1 MVDVDIVSKFP
12 EMITLQQLKRLA
24 KDGDETVAGMALLN
38 RSRLSVTKVS
48 EEEWNR
54 VMEIVE
60 DGGCPQI
67 E

>member
-12 EMITLQQLKRLA
+12 EMITLKQLKRLA